1 MLKSII
7 DYVKY
12 HYQFCENI
20 ESFFL
25 TNNLDT
31 NECYIKS
38 CLVYKYLFEYYFKRN
53 ISLYEIIPFEYY
65 FKRNISLYEIMAVID
80 NTEFLFMMNS
90 PVLKNHLI
98 FHHAFKTFWK
108 RHKKGRSEI
117 YIFFNKIINSR
128 ICVWSCILVFSQ
140 RSSVTNI
147 IQKLYYIIEKIDKF
161 YTNYHKPSM
170 FYQKV

>member
-53 ISLYEIIPFEYY
+53 ISLYEI
-65 FKRNISLYEIMAVID
+65 MAVID
-80 NTEFLFMMNS
+80 NTDFLFMTNS

-108 RHKKGRSEI
+108 RHKKGRPEV
-117 YIFFNKIINSR
+117 Y
-128 ICVWSCILVFSQ
+128 VFDTTI
-140 RSSVTNI
+140 RSSILGFVI
-147 IQKLYYIIEKIDKF
+147 GVVYWFSHEG
-161 YTNYHKPSM
+161 
-170 FYQKV
+170 VV

>member
-1 MLKSII
+1 MCKSII

-38 CLVYKYLFEYYFKRN
+38 CLVYKHLFEYYFKRN
-53 ISLYEIIPFEYY
+53 ISLYEIM
-65 FKRNISLYEIMAVID
+65 SVID
-80 NTEFLFMMNS
+80 NTDFLFMTNS

-108 RHKKGRSEI
+108 RHKKGRPV
-117 YIFFNKIINSR
+117 R
-128 ICVWSCILVFSQ
+128 LMLQ
-140 RSSVTNI
+140 
-147 IQKLYYIIEKIDKF
+147 IQQSDHQFLDL
-161 YTNYHKPSM
+161 
-170 FYQKV
+170 

>member
-25 TNNLDT
+25 TNNLDI

-53 ISLYEIIPFEYY
+53 ISLYEI
-65 FKRNISLYEIMAVID
+65 MAVID
-80 NTEFLFMMNS
+80 NTDFLFMTNS

-108 RHKKGRSEI
+108 RHKKGRPEDDVADTTI
-117 YIFFNKIINSR
+117 
-128 ICVWSCILVFSQ
+128 
-140 RSSVTNI
+140 RSSILGFVTGVI
-147 IQKLYYIIEKIDKF
+147 YWF
-161 YTNYHKPSM
+161 FHKG
-170 FYQKV
+170 VV

>member
-53 ISLYEIIPFEYY
+53 ISLYEI
-65 FKRNISLYEIMAVID
+65 MAVTD
-80 NTEFLFMMNS
+80 NTDFLFMTNS
-90 PVLKNHLI
+90 PVLK
-98 FHHAFKTFWK
+98 KTLDLP
-108 RHKKGRSEI
+108 
-117 YIFFNKIINSR
+117 SR
-128 ICVWSCILVFSQ
+128 F
-140 RSSVTNI
+140 
-147 IQKLYYIIEKIDKF
+147 
-161 YTNYHKPSM
+161 
-170 FYQKV
+170 

>member
-20 ESFFL
+20 ESFYL
-25 TNNLDT
+25 TNNLNT
-31 NECYIKS
+31 NECYIES
-38 CLVYKYLFEYYFKRN
+38 CSIYKYLFELYFRKN
-53 ISLYEIIPFEYY
+53 VSL
-65 FKRNISLYEIMAVID
+65 NSVMSVMD
-80 NTEFLFMMNS
+80 NTDFLFMTNS

-117 YIFFNKIINSR
+117 Y
-128 ICVWSCILVFSQ
+128 VFDTTI
-140 RSSVTNI
+140 RSSVLGFVTGVVYWFFHEGVI
-147 IQKLYYIIEKIDKF
+147 
-161 YTNYHKPSM
+161 
-170 FYQKV
+170 

>member
-20 ESFFL
+20 ESFYL
-25 TNNLDT
+25 TNNLNT

-38 CLVYKYLFEYYFKRN
+38 CLVYKYLFELYFRRN
-53 ISLYEIIPFEYY
+53 VSLNSVMSV
-65 FKRNISLYEIMAVID
+65 RD
-80 NTEFLFMMNS
+80 NTDFLFITNS

-108 RHKKGRSEI
+108 RHKKGRTEI
-117 YIFFNKIINSR
+117 YVFNTTS
-128 ICVWSCILVFSQ
+128 
-140 RSSVTNI
+140 RSSILGFVTGVV
-147 IQKLYYIIEKIDKF
+147 YWFFHEG
-161 YTNYHKPSM
+161 
-170 FYQKV
+170 VV

>member
-20 ESFFL
+20 GSFFL
-25 TNNLDT
+25 TNNLVT

-38 CLVYKYLFEYYFKRN
+38 CLVYKYLFEYFFKRN
-53 ISLYEIIPFEYY
+53 ISIC
-65 FKRNISLYEIMAVID
+65 EIMAVID
-80 NTEFLFMMNS
+80 NTDFLFITNS

-108 RHKKGRSEI
+108 KHKKGRPEI
-117 YIFFNKIINSR
+117 YLFDTTI
-128 ICVWSCILVFSQ
+128 
-140 RSSVTNI
+140 RSSCLGFVTGVA
-147 IQKLYYIIEKIDKF
+147 YWFFHEG
-161 YTNYHKPSM
+161 
-170 FYQKV
+170 VV

>member
-20 ESFFL
+20 ESYFP

-38 CLVYKYLFEYYFKRN
+38 CLVYKYLFD
-53 ISLYEIIPFEYY
+53 YY

-80 NTEFLFMMNS
+80 NTDFLFMTNS
-90 PVLKNHLI
+90 PILKNHLI

-108 RHKKGRSEI
+108 RHKKGRPEI
-117 YIFFNKIINSR
+117 Y
-128 ICVWSCILVFSQ
+128 VFDTTI
-140 RSSVTNI
+140 RSSCLGFVMGVA
-147 IQKLYYIIEKIDKF
+147 YWFFHEG
-161 YTNYHKPSM
+161 
-170 FYQKV
+170 VV

>member
-53 ISLYEIIPFEYY
+53 ISLYEI
-65 FKRNISLYEIMAVID
+65 MAVID
-80 NTEFLFMMNS
+80 NTDFLFMTNS

-108 RHKKGRSEI
+108 RHKKGRPEV
-117 YIFFNKIINSR
+117 Y
-128 ICVWSCILVFSQ
+128 VFDTTI
-140 RSSVTNI
+140 RSSILGFVTGVAYW
-147 IQKLYYIIEKIDKF
+147 LFHEG
-161 YTNYHKPSM
+161 
-170 FYQKV
+170 VV

>member
-7 DYVKY
+7 DYAKY

-53 ISLYEIIPFEYY
+53 ISLYEI
-65 FKRNISLYEIMAVID
+65 MAVID
-80 NTEFLFMMNS
+80 NTDFLFMTNS

-98 FHHAFKTFWK
+98 FHHAFKAFWK
-108 RHKKGRSEI
+108 RHKKGRPEI
-117 YIFFNKIINSR
+117 Y
-128 ICVWSCILVFSQ
+128 VFDTTI
-140 RSSVTNI
+140 RSSCLGFKTGITYWFFHEGV
-147 IQKLYYIIEKIDKF
+147 
-161 YTNYHKPSM
+161 
-170 FYQKV
+170 V

>member
-1 MLKSII
+1 MLKTII

-20 ESFFL
+20 ESFYL

-31 NECYIKS
+31 NECYLKS

-53 ISLYEIIPFEYY
+53 ISLYEII
-65 FKRNISLYEIMAVID
+65 AVID
-80 NTEFLFMMNS
+80 NTDFLFMTNY

-108 RHKKGRSEI
+108 RYKKGRSEI
-117 YIFFNKIINSR
+117 YVFDTTIRPSILGFVSGVVYCFFSR
-128 ICVWSCILVFSQ
+128 
-140 RSSVTNI
+140 RSSVNNI
-147 IQKLYYIIEKIDKF
+147 IL
-161 YTNYHKPSM
+161 
-170 FYQKV
+170 

>member
-20 ESFFL
+20 ESYFL

-53 ISLYEIIPFEYY
+53 ISLYEI
-65 FKRNISLYEIMAVID
+65 MAVID
-80 NTEFLFMMNS
+80 NTDFLFITNS

-98 FHHAFKTFWK
+98 FHQAFKSFSIGNDI
-108 RHKKGRSEI
+108 KKEDLRFMFLIQQSDHH
-117 YIFFNKIINSR
+117 
-128 ICVWSCILVFSQ
+128 V
-140 RSSVTNI
+140 SV
-147 IQKLYYIIEKIDKF
+147 L
-161 YTNYHKPSM
+161 
-170 FYQKV
+170 

>member
-31 NECYIKS
+31 IECYIKS
-38 CLVYKYLFEYYFKRN
+38 CLVYKYLFEYYFKRT
-53 ISLYEIIPFEYY
+53 
-65 FKRNISLYEIMAVID
+65 ISLYEIMALID
-80 NTEFLFMMNS
+80 NTDFLFMTNS

-108 RHKKGRSEI
+108 QHKKGRPEV
-117 YIFFNKIINSR
+117 Y
-128 ICVWSCILVFSQ
+128 VFDTTI
-140 RSSVTNI
+140 RSSILGFVTGVI
-147 IQKLYYIIEKIDKF
+147 YWFFHEG
-161 YTNYHKPSM
+161 
-170 FYQKV
+170 VV

>member
-1 MLKSII
+1 MKSII

-31 NECYIKS
+31 NGCYIKS
-38 CLVYKYLFEYYFKRN
+38 FLAYKYLFEYYFKRKYI
-53 ISLYEIIPFEYY
+53 ISLYEV
-65 FKRNISLYEIMAVID
+65 MAVID
-80 NTEFLFMMNS
+80 NTDFLFMTNS

-117 YIFFNKIINSR
+117 YIFDTTIRS
-128 ICVWSCILVFSQ
+128 SILGFVTGVVFSR
-140 RSSVTNI
+140 RSSINNMIQICI
-147 IQKLYYIIEKIDKF
+147 ILLKRFISFIPIIIKLQCFIRKF
-161 YTNYHKPSM
+161 E
-170 FYQKV
+170 

>member
-20 ESFFL
+20 ESYFL
-25 TNNLDT
+25 TNHLDT

-53 ISLYEIIPFEYY
+53 ISLYEI
-65 FKRNISLYEIMAVID
+65 MAVID
-80 NTEFLFMMNS
+80 NTDFLFMKNS

-108 RHKKGRSEI
+108 RHKKGRPEI
-117 YIFFNKIINSR
+117 Y
-128 ICVWSCILVFSQ
+128 VFDTTI
-140 RSSVTNI
+140 RSSCLGFVTGVA
-147 IQKLYYIIEKIDKF
+147 YWFFHEG
-161 YTNYHKPSM
+161 
-170 FYQKV
+170 VV

>member
-1 MLKSII
+1 MLRSII

-38 CLVYKYLFEYYFKRN
+38 CLVYKYLFELYFRRN
-53 ISLYEIIPFEYY
+53 VSL
-65 FKRNISLYEIMAVID
+65 NSVMTIMD
-80 NTEFLFMMNS
+80 NTDFLFMTNS

-108 RHKKGRSEI
+108 PHKKGRSEI
-117 YIFFNKIINSR
+117 Y
-128 ICVWSCILVFSQ
+128 VFDTTI
-140 RSSVTNI
+140 RSSILGFVSRVV
-147 IQKLYYIIEKIDKF
+147 YWFFHEG
-161 YTNYHKPSM
+161 
-170 FYQKV
+170 VV

>member
-20 ESFFL
+20 ESFYL
-25 TNNLDT
+25 TNNLNT
-31 NECYIKS
+31 NECSIRS
-38 CLVYKYLFEYYFKRN
+38 CLIYKYLFELYFRRN
-53 ISLYEIIPFEYY
+53 VSL
-65 FKRNISLYEIMAVID
+65 NSVMTVMD
-80 NTEFLFMMNS
+80 NTDFLFISNS

-117 YIFFNKIINSR
+117 Y
-128 ICVWSCILVFSQ
+128 VFDTTI
-140 RSSVTNI
+140 RSSILGFVSGVV
-147 IQKLYYIIEKIDKF
+147 YWF
-161 YTNYHKPSM
+161 FHKG
-170 FYQKV
+170 VV

>member
-7 DYVKY
+7 DYVNY

-38 CLVYKYLFEYYFKRN
+38 CLIYKYL
-53 ISLYEIIPFEYY
+53 FEYY

-80 NTEFLFMMNS
+80 NNDFLFMTNS

-108 RHKKGRSEI
+108 RHKKGRPEV
-117 YIFFNKIINSR
+117 Y
-128 ICVWSCILVFSQ
+128 VFDTTI
-140 RSSVTNI
+140 RSSIFGFVTGVV
-147 IQKLYYIIEKIDKF
+147 YWFFHEG
-161 YTNYHKPSM
+161 
-170 FYQKV
+170 VV